1 MISMKMNF
9 RFAIIASLFIPMC
22 DLCND
27 LVYSH
32 QNPAHLAVEI
42 TEFVRSFLEPAA
54 LHNMAVNLLTV
65 EHVASLEGGD
75 LAVETCKPVALER
88 S

>member
-9 RFAIIASLFIPMC
+9 RFAIIASLFILM
-22 DLCND
+22 CND
-27 LVYSH
+27 LFYSH